1 MQRKLAGAGLEH
13 RPFARDRFDHRAP
26 ERIAV
31 ERSETLDVL
40 HVENDAGET
49 GIHDR

>member
-1 MQRKLAGAGLEH
+1 MRSTDWIR
-13 RPFARDRFDHRAP
+13 RPAHSR